1 VPYPSLPQN
10 LSANTLAFIDTKVIN
25 HVNLNERKK
34 LYSITKEAQLNP
46 TKYSQTPG
54 FTMRDIKSLQDR
66 VEALEYYSTLSLVE
80 DKVKNEVIPSGANTQ
95 VNRFKFGY
103 FIDNFT
109 SLNYADINDPEFNA
123 GYNAERNR
131 LVPANE
137 QINLPFKIYSG
148 EAINQSLYGKTLML
162 PFESVSVV
170 SQLQATGVPNV
181 GSALPL
187 TYNKGKFFTKI
198 PATFTPKAV
207 VPPIYQTLNT
217 ITFPF
222 LNPLFVPPKPTTPV
236 RTTISQTFQ
245 FIVNGLRPSTRF
257 YFFFDGKDNS
267 SKCKPIGGKIGD
279 PIKSDKYGIANFQ
292 FFLTTVPS
300 DLVSKELNTRKI
312 TESQAVGQTLSTSK
326 TLQMKESSSTGTIVA
341 EGVLPVKVT
350 FTNS

>member
-1 VPYPSLPQN
+1 
-10 LSANTLAFIDTKVIN
+10 
-25 HVNLNERKK
+25 
-34 LYSITKEAQLNP
+34 
-46 TKYSQTPG
+46 
-54 FTMRDIKSLQDR
+54 M
-66 VEALEYYSTLSLVE
+66 VE
-80 DKVKNEVIPSGANTQ
+80 DTVKNEVIPSGANTQ

-207 VPPIYQTLNT
+207 VPPIYQTLYT

-222 LNPLFVPPKPTTPV
+222 LNPLFVPPRPTTPV

-279 PIKSDKYGIANFQ
+279 SIKSDKYGIANFQ
-292 FFLTTVPS
+292 FFLSTVPS